1 MGKILIAYFSRA
13 DENYT
18 PGGFAVLKKGNTE
31 IAAETAQAAAGGD
44 LFRIERSKPYPA
56 GYRDCVEESKK
67 ELLSDARPELADKLK
82 DIKAYDTVVLAYPC
96 WCGTM
101 PMPVFTFL
109 ESVDFTGKKN
119 IAALHQRGQRHG
131 FQREGYPENMPRR
144 PGRPRTPRAG
154 QRRFFRGQ
162 AHLRLAAGKSLKYP
176 EGSDER

>member
-109 ESVDFTGKKN
+109 ESVDFTGKKILPLCTN
-119 IAALHQRGQRHG
+119 
-131 FQREGYPENMPRR
+131 
-144 PGRPRTPRAG
+144 
-154 QRRFFRGQ
+154 
-162 AHLRLAAGKSLKYP
+162 
-176 EGSDER
+176 EGSGMGSSERDIRRICPDAEVARGLSVQGSGVSSADGAISGWLRDSL

>member
-109 ESVDFTGKKN
+109 ESVDFTGKKILPLCTN
-119 IAALHQRGQRHG
+119 
-131 FQREGYPENMPRR
+131 
-144 PGRPRTPRAG
+144 
-154 QRRFFRGQ
+154 
-162 AHLRLAAGKSLKYP
+162 
-176 EGSDER
+176 EGSGMGSSERDIRRICPDALVARGLPVQGSGVSSADKLISDWLWENL